1 MSEFVPA
8 SNVVLGQSAASV
20 DDALKLL
27 AEKAVELGLAEDA
40 EGVYEAFKAR
50 EAEGTTGMTGGFAI
64 PHAKSEAIKQAGMI
78 VVKFA
83 EGVEWASM
91 DNAPITCAISIL
103 TPAAEAG
110 TTHLQL
116 LSKVAVLLMDEGF
129 RSAVQAADSAE
140 KIAELVNAGIAD
152 A

>member
-20 DDALKLL
+20 DEALGLL
-27 AEKAVELGLAEDA
+27 AAKAVELGLSDNT
-40 EGVYEAFKAR
+40 EGVYEAYKAR

-64 PHAKSEAIKQAGMI
+64 PHAKSGAIKKAGLI
-78 VVKFA
+78 VVKFS
-83 EGVEWASM
+83 EGIEWASM
-91 DNAPITCAISIL
+91 DNVPVTCVISIL
-103 TPAAEAG
+103 TPSSEAG

-129 RSAVQAADSAE
+129 RSSVLASDDAE
-140 KIAELVNAGIAD
+140 KIAELVNSGLAQA
-152 A
+152 